1 MRLARYLLY
10 LHCAS
15 DRFGLK
21 QFLFKHG
28 TAFKFLMNVKSRMI
42 QFEIDV
48 TCKSLECFNTQSK
61 LRGFK
66 FLLAIKINLGTK
78 SQKHFGNKTA

>member
-1 MRLARYLLY
+1 
-10 LHCAS
+10 
-15 DRFGLK
+15 
-21 QFLFKHG
+21 
-28 TAFKFLMNVKSRMI
+28 MNVKSRMI